1 MENFGLYIIIT
12 NPLLPYKLIVEKCV
26 SHQIK
31 MVQLREKHLPDIE
44 LIKIGKEIRSI
55 TKGTETNFVV
65 NDRPDIAAI
74 CDADY
79 LHLGQDDIP
88 IEEARK
94 IVGNMKIGLSTHSL
108 EQAKEALKH
117 KPNYIGFGP
126 IYQTNAKLKPDKPL
140 GTEQLKQ
147 VLAFADIPIVAIGGI
162 FPENITPVLETG
174 AKNVCMLR
182 YFMQSYEFGQRIKLI
197 QQRLNP

>member
-31 MVQLREKHLPDIE
+31 MVQLREKHLPDNE

-55 TKGTETNFVV
+55 TKGTETNFVI

-94 IVGNMKIGLSTHSL
+94 IVGNMKIGLSTHSI

-117 KPNYIGFGP
+117 KPDYIGFGP

-140 GTEQLKQ
+140 GTDQLKE
-147 VLAFADIPIVAIGGI
+147 VLTFAEIPVIAIGGI
-162 FPENITPVLETG
+162 FPENLSPVLEAG
-174 AKNVCMLR
+174 AKNICMLR
-182 YFMQSYEFGQRIKLI
+182 YFMQTNEFDERVKGIKKL
-197 QQRLNP
+197 LTP